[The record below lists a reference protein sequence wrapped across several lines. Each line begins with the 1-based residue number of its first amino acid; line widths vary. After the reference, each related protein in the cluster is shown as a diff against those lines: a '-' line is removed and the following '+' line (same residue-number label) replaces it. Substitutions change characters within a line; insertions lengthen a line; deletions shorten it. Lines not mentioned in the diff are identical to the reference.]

1 MKIENR
7 INEQI
12 RIPSIRLIDEN
23 SLMVGIVPTHQAKQY
38 ALGVGLDLVE
48 ISPNANP
55 PVCKV
60 MDFGKYKYEQ
70 EKKSK
75 EHKQVSTKTKEI
87 LFHPNISDHD
97 YGYRV
102 EQAKKF
108 LEHGDKVKANMTYR
122 GRELN
127 YFASGKA
134 VLNRFIEDLS
144 GLCIIENESFEGKTL
159 SVTVRKP

>member
-1 MKIENR
+1 LKIENR

-23 SLMVGIVPTHQAKQY
+23 GQMVGIVPTYQAKQY
-38 ALGVGLDLVE
+38 ALGVELDLVE

-70 EKKSK
+70 EKKAK
-75 EHKQVSTKTKEI
+75 EHKQVSIKTKEI

-127 YFASGKA
+127 YFAAGKS

-144 GLCIIENESFEGKTL
+144 GLCVVENESFEGKTL